1 MAHILEDGSRSIG
14 ATPLVR
20 LNRVA
25 GRLATVLA
33 KLEERNPTGSVKS
46 RIAAG
51 LVWDAEKQ
59 GALRPGLEIL
69 EPTGANM
76 GVALA
81 SVAAAR
87 GYRVTLVVPETTPG
101 DRRRVML
108 SLGASVVVTPRA
120 EGMRG
125 AILHAEQ
132 MALSAPDRWFV
143 PMHFNNPANPA
154 IHERTTGPEI
164 WTDTGG
170 AIDVLVAGV
179 GTGGTISGV
188 SRYLKNA
195 RGRSVL
201 SVAVEPEESPVISQR
216 LAGAELHAGQ
226 HHIPGIGV
234 GFVPETL
241 DLNLIDRVE
250 RVSSEEALE
259 FARRLAREEGLPA
272 GVSSGAAGAVA
283 ARLAREPELAGK
295 TIVVIFPDG
304 SERNLSSALFKGVDG

>member
-1 MAHILEDGSRSIG
+1 MTHILEDGSRSIG

-59 GALRPGLEIL
+59 GSLRSGLEIL

-87 GYRVTLVVPETTPG
+87 GYRVTLVVPETTPK

-108 SLGASVVVTPRA
+108 SLGATVIVTPRA

-125 AILHAEQ
+125 AILRAEQ

-170 AIDVLVAGV
+170 AVDVLVAGV

-216 LAGAELHAGQ
+216 LAGAELRAGV
-226 HHIPGIGV
+226 GV

-250 RVSSEEALE
+250 RVSGEEALE

-283 ARLAREPELAGK
+283 ARLAREPEFTGK

-304 SERNLSSALFKGVDG
+304 SERNLSSPLFNGVDE